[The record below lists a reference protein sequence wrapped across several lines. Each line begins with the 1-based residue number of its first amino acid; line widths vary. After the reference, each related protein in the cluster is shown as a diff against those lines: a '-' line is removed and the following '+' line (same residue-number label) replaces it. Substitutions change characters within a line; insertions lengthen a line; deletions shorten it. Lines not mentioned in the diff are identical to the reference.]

1 MTNNQNN
8 AELETLKKRSIELN
22 CLYQVQE
29 ILYDLNDSIDKLCP
43 KILDIIPPAMQ
54 YPEDCLIN
62 IKVGSKIYQSPD
74 FTETKGFIRSDIIC
88 SEVNIGY
95 VSVHYKDKSTSTDE
109 NPFLEE
115 EKRLI
120 QTITNSLSQFIVH
133 QNDHKTVTTIEQNEN
148 QDSTQKREKSD
159 IILEM
164 IKQTNQ
170 DLYFRISRKILYELS
185 QGGNI
190 EARKLL
196 KSISTHLQSSDTPI
210 TQDDNIVNQEH
221 SIDYLSNY
229 SKFVFEI
236 ARKYFSDDEI
246 LNYINN
252 WVQEDKLGTLSH
264 IVNRHLPLADV
275 DDAMRRYFSTS
286 PSDMEAPLPSNMG
299 IKISLIRRFLSNQY
313 EYINIAKEILVIKD
327 FLNLLENVVYS
338 DKSRGRL
345 GGKSARL
352 FLINK
357 IINKKLKEESLLK
370 NIKNP
375 KTWFISSDVIIHYMH
390 YNNFDDI
397 FEQKYK
403 RNNQITLEYP
413 YIVHLFKNGQIPED
427 IRKML
432 VTILD
437 DFNDSPL
444 IVRSS
449 SLLDDRTGISFAGKY
464 KSIFLSNQGNKKER
478 LKALKNAIAEVYAS
492 TFAPDPINYRVKN
505 GLLDYDEEMGVMIQ
519 EVVGTKIDKYFFPIY
534 SGTAYSDYGNEN
546 TSYPNV
552 NNDMIRMTFGLGTRI
567 DNRAKGESLVQF
579 SPINQANIPFTSDSE
594 KGDDS
599 PKIADVINL
608 KLNRIET
615 VDIKVL
621 LKKIGPDI
629 PNIEN
634 IVSVYKDNKID
645 QLSGMEL
652 DLDNLI
658 ITFNGLF
665 TNTDFIGTFNTLL
678 TTLKKILNSPVE
690 IEFASDGKNIYLLQC
705 RCYSQTDKNK
715 S

>member
-1 MTNNQNN
+1 MTDNLNNI
-8 AELETLKKRSIELN
+8 ELEKLKKRSSELN
-22 CLYQVQE
+22 CLYQIQE
-29 ILYDLNDSIDKLCP
+29 ILKNLDKPIDKICP
-43 KILDIIPPAMQ
+43 EIIDIIPPAMQ
-54 YPEDCLIN
+54 FPKNCIVN
-62 IKVGSKIYQSPD
+62 IEIGDNIFQSPD
-74 FTETKGFIRSDIIC
+74 FSETEWFIRSDID
-88 SEVNIGY
+88 SNNVNIGY
-95 VSVHYKDKSTSTDE
+95 ISVYYKQGPTSATE
-109 NPFLEE
+109 NLFLPE
-115 EKRLI
+115 EKKLI
-120 QTITNSLSQFIVH
+120 QTIANSLSQFIMF
-133 QNDHKTVTTIEQNEN
+133 QNDQYIVKNIKQNDS
-148 QDSTQKREKSD
+148 QDSIHKHEKSD

-170 DLYFRISRKILYELS
+170 DLYFRISRKMLYELS

-196 KSISTHLQSSDTPI
+196 KSITSHLKSIESNI
-210 TQDDNIVNQEH
+210 VDDNNIIEHEH
-221 SIDYLSNY
+221 SIDYLSSY

-236 ARKYFSDDEI
+236 AHKYFSDDEI
-246 LNYINN
+246 LNYVNN

-264 IVNRHLPLADV
+264 IINKHLPLADV
-275 DDAMRRYFSTS
+275 DDAMRRYFSMS

-327 FLNLLENVVYS
+327 FLHLLENVVYS

-352 FLINK
+352 FLIDK
-357 IINKKLKEESLLK
+357 IINRELKEEYLLK
-370 NIKNP
+370 NIKIP
-375 KTWFISSDVIIHYMH
+375 KTWFISSDVVIHYMY

-403 RNNQITLEYP
+403 RSNQIKLEYP
-413 YIVHLFKNGQIPED
+413 YIVHLFKNGQLPED

-432 VTILD
+432 VTVLD

-449 SLLDDRTGISFAGKY
+449 SLLDDRTGISFSGKY
-464 KSIFLSNQGNKKER
+464 KNIFLSNQGNKKER
-478 LKALKNAIAEVYAS
+478 LKALMNAIAEVYAS
-492 TFAPDPINYRVKN
+492 TFAPDPIDYRVKN

-519 EVVGTKIDKYFFPIY
+519 EVVGTKIDKYFFPLY
-534 SGTAYSDYGNEN
+534 SGIAYSDYDKDN
-546 TSYPNV
+546 SQKSNV
-552 NNDMIRMTFGLGTRI
+552 KNDLIRMTFGLGTRI
-567 DNRAKGESLVQF
+567 VNRAKGESLILL
-579 SPINQANIPFTSDSE
+579 SPIKQENTTINSDSATNHN
-594 KGDDS
+594 S

-608 KLNRIET
+608 KLNCIET
-615 VDIKVL
+615 VDIDVL
-621 LKKIGPDI
+621 LKKIGPNI

-634 IVSVYKDNKID
+634 IVSLYKDNKIS

-658 ITFNGLF
+658 VTFNGLF
-665 TNTDFIGTFNTLL
+665 ANTSFLDTINCLL
-678 TTLKKILNSPVE
+678 TTLKKTLNTPVE

-705 RCYSQTDKNK
+705 RCHDNPTT
-715 S
+715 